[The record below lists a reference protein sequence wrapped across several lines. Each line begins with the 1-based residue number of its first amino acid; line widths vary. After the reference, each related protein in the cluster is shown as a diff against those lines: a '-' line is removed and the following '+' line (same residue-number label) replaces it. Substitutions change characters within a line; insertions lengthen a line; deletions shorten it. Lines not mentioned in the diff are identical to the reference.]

1 MSMTTMTVSKRFVL
15 TSGVLLVFTTILA
28 IASVIGFTSVGKDV
42 HSLATDTIPGVVNA
56 YAMAVDVETLRAD
69 QLRHIVATDPTE
81 MQKWEQS
88 MLNDHQHYAE
98 HYKLYD
104 DSITAEEDRQN
115 FAKLKPLFDQ
125 IDRGWEKVGP
135 LSHANKTTEALQVH
149 ANEVRP
155 SLVALVEQLTLI
167 IDWNVKGDDAT
178 IAKTGQTVQ
187 SSLWLSSC
195 LGLLSLAVG
204 AGLSWFMITTLNKQ
218 LSQTVLELAEGSD
231 QVTSAATQ
239 VASSSQS
246 LAKDTSEQ
254 AAMIEE
260 TSASA
265 EEINSMAKRNAESA
279 RTATTLVTEAVHST
293 EQTNRAVADC
303 VQAMDAIGESSSK
316 IAKTLQVIDK
326 IAFQTNILALNAAV
340 EAARAGEAGM
350 GFAVVAEE
358 VRNLAQ
364 RCASASEE
372 ISTLIEQSL
381 GNSDEGR
388 AKMRT
393 LVESGE
399 KVTQVF
405 NSMKAL
411 VEEISVSSQEQ
422 GRGIDQIGR
431 AIQKMEQGTQKSAA
445 NAEESAAAAEQLN
458 AQSESLRVVAS
469 SLGKM
474 VGVADATS
482 TRRTPAYRSSGASGF
497 ASILPQPAQTKKR
510 SSKPAMATP
519 SSSFSMDDDSSF
531 TEF

>member
-1 MSMTTMTVSKRFVL
+1 MQSMTIKTKLYTTYGAMACL
-15 TSGVLLVFTTILA
+15 TLAMGV
-28 IASVIGFTSVGKDV
+28 ASVIILGGLGDSTTTLGVTFAGKMFAASTASKTTTEMVALERGTILRAQSGDPDVVERYISAYAQADADVRKAIVDLRALGLSPEAKDMVDEIESALDKSEPGFTTFKGQIHANALKEAWATAKTD
-42 HSLATDTIPGVVNA
+42 LAPNLDKAT
-56 YAMAVDVETLRAD
+56 ESSSKLRAHVFS
-69 QLRHIVATDPTE
+69 QMT
-81 MQKWEQS
+81 K
-88 MLNDHQHYAE
+88 
-98 HYKLYD
+98 
-104 DSITAEEDRQN
+104 
-115 FAKLKPLFDQ
+115 
-125 IDRGWEKVGP
+125 
-135 LSHANKTTEALQVH
+135 
-149 ANEVRP
+149 ANEDAHSQVRFGRWIMVC
-155 SLVALVEQLTLI
+155 LLCVGFVVGGFLI
-167 IDWNVKGDDAT
+167 FI
-178 IAKTGQTVQ
+178 IR
-187 SSLWLSSC
+187 
-195 LGLLSLAVG
+195 GLDSELRKSA
-204 AGLSWFMITTLNKQ
+204 
-218 LSQTVLELAEGSD
+218 LELGEGCD

-279 RTATTLVTEAVHST
+279 RSATSLVTEAVHST
-293 EQTNRAVADC
+293 EQTNRAVAEC
-303 VQAMDAIGESSSK
+303 VQAMDAIGESSAK

-358 VRNLAQ
+358 VRSLAQ

-405 NSMKAL
+405 NSMKVL

-458 AQSESLRVVAS
+458 AQSESLREVAS
-469 SLGKM
+469 SLGRM
-474 VGVADATS
+474 VGVAETGGQ
-482 TRRTPAYRSSGASGF
+482 RRPPTYNSGRASGF
-497 ASILPQPAQTKKR
+497 ASILPKTTTVR
-510 SSKPAMATP
+510 KPALAVATP
-519 SSSFSMDDDSSF
+519 RSSFSMDDDSSF